1 MLSVKKIQKKAWQI
15 MVYMIS
21 LLQKGVLDML
31 KKFQVENYR
40 GFKNTLLWDLS
51 DTRDYGFRKNLI
63 DNKIVKKSVVFGRN
77 GSGKSSLCTA
87 VVDIT
92 AHLLDAEKDDISQ
105 HLYTYVGNEDRF
117 ATFTYVFQFG
127 KDEVMYTYCKANLTT
142 LLFEAIAVNGKEM
155 LVHNFID
162 EKDNFIRIPGAEN
175 LRTKGLQ
182 KQLSVVKYIYNN
194 TIQDENSVISKIMK
208 FVSGMLYFRSLR
220 DANKYIGYK
229 LGSEK
234 LNEIILNNGRL
245 EDFNAFIN
253 DMGLNYTLVPLKLM
267 SGALTIGAKFENDK
281 VVEFES
287 IASSGTRT
295 LMLFYCWFIEF
306 GKLTFLVID
315 EFDAYYHHEL
325 SEKILSI
332 IQSFDNMQSMVT
344 THNVTLLHTD
354 CTRPDCAYM
363 IENGSI
369 NNLSSLTKRELREAH
384 NIEKLYRA
392 NEFEKDKE

>member
-1 MLSVKKIQKKAWQI
+1 
-15 MVYMIS
+15 MIS

-51 DTRDYGFRKNLI
+51 DTRDYGFRKNLV
-63 DNKIVKKSVVFGRN
+63 DNKIAKKSVVFGRN

-92 AHLLDAEKDDISQ
+92 AHLLDAEKDNILP
-105 HLYTYVGNEDRF
+105 HLFTYVGNEKKY

-127 KDEVMYTYCKANLTT
+127 KDEVIYTYCKANLTT

-155 LVHNFID
+155 LIHNFID

-175 LRTKGLQ
+175 LRTQGLQ
-182 KQLSVVKYIYNN
+182 QQLSVVKYIYNN

-267 SGALTIGAKFENDK
+267 SGALTIGAKFENDN

-287 IASSGTRT
+287 ISSSGTRT

-315 EFDAYYHHEL
+315 EFDAYYHYEL

-332 IQSFDNMQSMVT
+332 IQSFDNMQSVVT
-344 THNVTLLHTD
+344 THNVTLLHTK
-354 CTRPDCAYM
+354 CTRPDCAFV
-363 IENGSI
+363 IEDNSI
-369 NNLSSLTKRELREAH
+369 KNLSSLTKKELREAH

-392 NEFEKDKE
+392 NEFEKGKE

>member
-1 MLSVKKIQKKAWQI
+1 
-15 MVYMIS
+15 MIS

>member
-1 MLSVKKIQKKAWQI
+1 
-15 MVYMIS
+15 MVRYIW
-21 LLQKGVLDML
+21 KGVLDML

-40 GFKNTLLWDLS
+40 GFKGTLLWDLS
-51 DTRDYGFRKNLI
+51 DTRDYGFCKSLVENRI
-63 DNKIVKKSVVFGRN
+63 AKKSVVFGKN

-92 AHLLDAEKDDISQ
+92 SHLLDAEKDNVPQ
-105 HLYTYVGNEDRF
+105 HLYTYVGNEKNF
-117 ATFTYVFQFG
+117 ASFTYVFQFG
-127 KDEVMYTYCKANLTT
+127 KDEVIYTYCKANLTT
-142 LLFEAIAVNGKEM
+142 LLLEAIEVNGKQ
-155 LVHNFID
+155 LLLHNFVD

-175 LRTKGLQ
+175 LRTQGLQ
-182 KQLSVVKYIYNN
+182 KQLSVVKYIFNN
-194 TIQDENSVISKIMK
+194 TIQDEDSIITKIMN
-208 FVSGMLYFRSLR
+208 FVSGMLYFRSLK

-267 SGALTIGAKFENDK
+267 SGALTIGAKFENDN
-281 VVEFES
+281 VVEFEA

-306 GKLTFLVID
+306 DRLTFLVID
-315 EFDAYYHHEL
+315 EFDAYYHYEL

-332 IQSFDNMQSMVT
+332 IQSFENMQSIVT
-344 THNVTLLHTD
+344 THTVSLLHTK
-354 CTRPDCAYM
+354 CTRPDCAFM
-363 IENGSI
+363 IGEGYVK
-369 NNLSSLTKRELREAH
+369 NLCNLTDRELREAH

-392 NEFEKDKE
+392 NEFVKVEE

>member
-1 MLSVKKIQKKAWQI
+1 
-15 MVYMIS
+15 MIS

-92 AHLLDAEKDDISQ
+92 AHLLDAEKDDVSQ

-127 KDEVMYTYCKANLTT
+127 KDEVVYTYCKANLTT

-175 LRTKGLQ
+175 LRTQGLQ

-332 IQSFDNMQSMVT
+332 IQSFDNMQSIVT

-354 CTRPDCAYM
+354 CTRPDCAYV

>member
-1 MLSVKKIQKKAWQI
+1 
-15 MVYMIS
+15 MIS

-354 CTRPDCAYM
+354 CTRPDCAYV

-392 NEFEKDKE
+392 NEFERGKE

>member
-1 MLSVKKIQKKAWQI
+1 

-117 ATFTYVFQFG
+117 ATFTYIFQFG

-267 SGALTIGAKFENDK
+267 SGALTIGAKFENDN

-392 NEFEKDKE
+392 NEFEKGKE

>member
-1 MLSVKKIQKKAWQI
+1 
-15 MVYMIS
+15 MIS

-92 AHLLDAEKDDISQ
+92 AHLLDAEKDDVSQ

-127 KDEVMYTYCKANLTT
+127 KDEVVYTYCKANLTT
-142 LLFEAIAVNGKEM
+142 LLLEAIAVNGKEI

-175 LRTKGLQ
+175 LRTQGLQ

-332 IQSFDNMQSMVT
+332 IQSFDNMQSIVT

-354 CTRPDCAYM
+354 CTRPDCAYV

>member
-1 MLSVKKIQKKAWQI
+1 
-15 MVYMIS
+15 MIS

-92 AHLLDAEKDDISQ
+92 AHLLDAEKDDVSQ

-127 KDEVMYTYCKANLTT
+127 KDEVVYTYCKANLTT
-142 LLFEAIAVNGKEM
+142 LLLEAIAVNGKEM

-175 LRTKGLQ
+175 LRTQGLQ

-287 IASSGTRT
+287 MASSGTRT

-332 IQSFDNMQSMVT
+332 IQSFDNMQSIVT

-354 CTRPDCAYM
+354 CTRPDCAYV

>member
-1 MLSVKKIQKKAWQI
+1 MA
-15 MVYMIS
+15 YMIS

-63 DNKIVKKSVVFGRN
+63 DNKIVKKSVVFGIN

-92 AHLLDAEKDDISQ
+92 AHLLDAEKDDVSQ
-105 HLYTYVGNEDRF
+105 HLYTYVGNEDKF

-234 LNEIILNNGRL
+234 LNEIILDNGRL

-354 CTRPDCAYM
+354 CTRPDCAYV

-392 NEFEKDKE
+392 NEFERGKE

>member
-1 MLSVKKIQKKAWQI
+1 MA
-15 MVYMIS
+15 YMIS

-92 AHLLDAEKDDISQ
+92 AHLLDAEKDDVSQ

-162 EKDNFIRIPGAEN
+162 EKDNFIKIPGAEN

-354 CTRPDCAYM
+354 CTRPDCAYV

-392 NEFEKDKE
+392 NEFERGKE

>member
-1 MLSVKKIQKKAWQI
+1 MA
-15 MVYMIS
+15 YMIS

-51 DTRDYGFRKNLI
+51 DTRDYGFCKNLI

-92 AHLLDAEKDDISQ
+92 AHLLDAEKDDVSQ

-127 KDEVMYTYCKANLTT
+127 KDEVVYTYCKANLTT
-142 LLFEAIAVNGKEM
+142 LLLEAIAVNGKEI
-155 LVHNFID
+155 LVHNFLD
-162 EKDNFIRIPGAEN
+162 EKNNFIRIPGAEN

-332 IQSFDNMQSMVT
+332 IQSFDNMQSIVT

-354 CTRPDCAYM
+354 CTRPDCAYV

-392 NEFEKDKE
+392 NEFEKGKE

>member
-1 MLSVKKIQKKAWQI
+1 
-15 MVYMIS
+15 MIS
-21 LLQKGVLDML
+21 LLRKGVLDML

-92 AHLLDAEKDDISQ
+92 AHLLDAEKDDVSQ

-117 ATFTYVFQFG
+117 ATFTYIFQFG

-208 FVSGMLYFRSLR
+208 FVSGMLYFRSLK

-354 CTRPDCAYM
+354 CTRPDCAYV

-392 NEFEKDKE
+392 NEFEKGKE

>member
-1 MLSVKKIQKKAWQI
+1 
-15 MVYMIS
+15 MIS

-92 AHLLDAEKDDISQ
+92 AHLLDAEKDDVSQ

-127 KDEVMYTYCKANLTT
+127 KDEVIYTYCKANLTT

-162 EKDNFIRIPGAEN
+162 EKDNFIRIRGAEN
-175 LRTKGLQ
+175 LRTQGLQ

-332 IQSFDNMQSMVT
+332 IQSFDNMQSIVT

-354 CTRPDCAYM
+354 CTRPDCAYV

-392 NEFEKDKE
+392 NEFEKGKE

>member
-1 MLSVKKIQKKAWQI
+1 
-15 MVYMIS
+15 MIS
-21 LLQKGVLDML
+21 LLQKGVFVML

-40 GFKNTLLWDLS
+40 GFKDTLSWDLS
-51 DTRDYGFRKNLI
+51 DTRDYGFRKNLV
-63 DNKIVKKSVVFGRN
+63 DNKIAKKSVVFGKN

-92 AHLLDAEKDDISQ
+92 AHLLDAEKDDVPQ
-105 HLYTYVGNEDRF
+105 HLYTYVGNEDRL
-117 ATFTYVFQFG
+117 ATFTYIFQFG
-127 KDEVMYTYCKANLTT
+127 KDEVIYTYCKANLTT
-142 LLFEAIAVNGKEM
+142 LLFEAIGVNGKEM
-155 LVHNFID
+155 LVHNFVD

-175 LRTKGLQ
+175 LRTRGLQ

-234 LNEIILNNGRL
+234 LNEIILNYGRL
-245 EDFNAFIN
+245 DDFNAFIN

-315 EFDAYYHHEL
+315 EFDAYYHYEL
-325 SEKILSI
+325 SEKILLI

-354 CTRPDCAYM
+354 CTRPDCAYV

-369 NNLSSLTKRELREAH
+369 NNLSSLTKKELREAH

-392 NEFEKDKE
+392 NEFEKGEE

>member
-1 MLSVKKIQKKAWQI
+1 
-15 MVYMIS
+15 MIS
-21 LLQKGVLDML
+21 LLQKGVLIML

-40 GFKNTLLWDLS
+40 GFKDILLWNLS
-51 DTRDYGFRKNLI
+51 DTRDYGFRKNLV
-63 DNKIVKKSVVFGRN
+63 DNKIAKKSVVFGKN

-92 AHLLDAEKDDISQ
+92 AHLLDAEKDDVPQ
-105 HLYTYVGNEDRF
+105 HLYTYVGNEDKF

-127 KDEVMYTYCKANLTT
+127 KDEVIYTYCKANLTT
-142 LLFEAIAVNGKEM
+142 LLLEAIAVNGKKM

-194 TIQDENSVISKIMK
+194 TIQDENSIISKIMK

-245 EDFNAFIN
+245 GDFNAFIN
-253 DMGLNYTLVPLKLM
+253 DMGLNYTLVPLKPM
-267 SGALTIGAKFENDK
+267 SGALTIGAKFENDN

-295 LMLFYCWFIEF
+295 IMLFYCWFIDF
-306 GKLTFLVID
+306 DKLTFLVID

-354 CTRPDCAYM
+354 CTRPDCAYV
-363 IENGSI
+363 IENGNI
-369 NNLSSLTKRELREAH
+369 NNLCSLTKRELREAH

-392 NEFEKDKE
+392 NEFEKGKE

>member
-1 MLSVKKIQKKAWQI
+1 
-15 MVYMIS
+15 MIS

-63 DNKIVKKSVVFGRN
+63 DNKIVKKSVVFGKN

-92 AHLLDAEKDDISQ
+92 AHLLDAEKDDVSQ
-105 HLYTYVGNEDRF
+105 HLYTYVGNEDKF

-127 KDEVMYTYCKANLTT
+127 KDEVVYTYCKANLTT

-155 LVHNFID
+155 LVHNFLD
-162 EKDNFIRIPGAEN
+162 EKNNFIKIPGAEN
-175 LRTKGLQ
+175 LRTQGLQ

-208 FVSGMLYFRSLR
+208 FVSRMLYFRSLR

-234 LNEIILNNGRL
+234 LNEIILDNGRL
-245 EDFNAFIN
+245 EDFNIFIN

-267 SGALTIGAKFENDK
+267 SGALTIGAKFENDN

-287 IASSGTRT
+287 IASSGTKT

-306 GKLTFLVID
+306 DKLTFLVID

-325 SEKILSI
+325 SKKILSI
-332 IQSFDNMQSMVT
+332 IQSFDNIQSMVT

-392 NEFEKDKE
+392 NEFEKGKE

>member
-1 MLSVKKIQKKAWQI
+1 
-15 MVYMIS
+15 MIS
-21 LLQKGVLDML
+21 LLQKGVLIML

-40 GFKNTLLWDLS
+40 GFKDILLWNLS
-51 DTRDYGFRKNLI
+51 DTRDYGFRKNLV
-63 DNKIVKKSVVFGRN
+63 DNKIAKKSVVFGKN

-92 AHLLDAEKDDISQ
+92 AHLLDAEKDDVPQ
-105 HLYTYVGNEDRF
+105 HLYTYVGNEDKF

-127 KDEVMYTYCKANLTT
+127 KDEVIYTYCKANLTT
-142 LLFEAIAVNGKEM
+142 LLLEAIAVNGKKM

-194 TIQDENSVISKIMK
+194 TIQDENSIISKIMK

-234 LNEIILNNGRL
+234 LNEIILNNDRL

-253 DMGLNYTLVPLKLM
+253 DMGLNYTLVPLKPM
-267 SGALTIGAKFENDK
+267 SGALTIGAKFENDN

-306 GKLTFLVID
+306 DKLTFLVID

-325 SEKILSI
+325 SEKILLI

-354 CTRPDCAYM
+354 CTRPDCAYV
-363 IENGSI
+363 IENGNI
-369 NNLSSLTKRELREAH
+369 NNLCSLTKRELREAH

-392 NEFEKDKE
+392 NEFEKGKE

>member
-1 MLSVKKIQKKAWQI
+1 
-15 MVYMIS
+15 MIS

-92 AHLLDAEKDDISQ
+92 AHLLDAEKDDVSQ
-105 HLYTYVGNEDRF
+105 HLYTYVGNEDKF

-234 LNEIILNNGRL
+234 LNEIILDNGRL

-253 DMGLNYTLVPLKLM
+253 DMGLNYILVPLKLM

-354 CTRPDCAYM
+354 CTRPDCAYV

-392 NEFEKDKE
+392 NEFERGKE

>member
-1 MLSVKKIQKKAWQI
+1 
-15 MVYMIS
+15 MIS

-92 AHLLDAEKDDISQ
+92 AHLLDAEKDDVSQ

-117 ATFTYVFQFG
+117 ATFTYIFQFG

-332 IQSFDNMQSMVT
+332 IQSFDNMQSIVT

-354 CTRPDCAYM
+354 CTRPDCAYV

>member
-1 MLSVKKIQKKAWQI
+1 MA
-15 MVYMIS
+15 YMIS
-21 LLQKGVLDML
+21 LLQKGVLGML

-105 HLYTYVGNEDRF
+105 HLYTYVGNEDKF
-117 ATFTYVFQFG
+117 ATFTYIFQFG

-162 EKDNFIRIPGAEN
+162 EKDNYIKIPGAEN

-194 TIQDENSVISKIMK
+194 TIQDENSVITKIMR

-354 CTRPDCAYM
+354 CTRPDCAYV

>member
-1 MLSVKKIQKKAWQI
+1 

-117 ATFTYVFQFG
+117 ATFTYIFQFG

-155 LVHNFID
+155 LVHNFIY

-267 SGALTIGAKFENDK
+267 SGALTIGAKFENDN

-392 NEFEKDKE
+392 NEFEKGKE

>member
-1 MLSVKKIQKKAWQI
+1 
-15 MVYMIS
+15 
-21 LLQKGVLDML
+21 ML

-40 GFKNTLLWDLS
+40 GFKDALLWDLS
-51 DTRDYGFRKNLI
+51 DTRDYGFRKNLVE
-63 DNKIVKKSVVFGRN
+63 NKIAKKSVVFGKN

-87 VVDIT
+87 IVDIT
-92 AHLLDAEKDDISQ
+92 AHLLDAEKDNVPGY
-105 HLYTYVGNEDRF
+105 LYTYVGNEKNF

-127 KDEVMYTYCKANLTT
+127 KDEVVYTYCKANLTT
-142 LLFEAIAVNGKEM
+142 LLLEAIAVNGKQ
-155 LVHNFID
+155 LLLHNFVD
-162 EKDNFIRIPGAEN
+162 EKDNFIKIPGAEN
-175 LRTKGLQ
+175 LRTQGLQ
-182 KQLSVVKYIYNN
+182 KQLSVVKYIFNN
-194 TIQDENSVISKIMK
+194 TIQDEDSIITKIMN
-208 FVSGMLYFRSLR
+208 FVSGMLYFRSLK

-245 EDFNAFIN
+245 EDFNTFIN

-267 SGALTIGAKFENDK
+267 SGALTIGAKFENDN

-306 GKLTFLVID
+306 DKLTFLVID

-332 IQSFDNMQSMVT
+332 IQSFENMQSMVT
-344 THNVTLLHTD
+344 THTVSLLHTE
-354 CTRPDCAYM
+354 CTRPDCAFM
-363 IENGSI
+363 IGEGYI
-369 NNLSSLTKRELREAH
+369 KNLCNLTDRELREAH

-392 NEFEKDKE
+392 NEFVKVEE

>member
-1 MLSVKKIQKKAWQI
+1 
-15 MVYMIS
+15 MIS

-92 AHLLDAEKDDISQ
+92 AHLLDAEKDDVSQ

-117 ATFTYVFQFG
+117 ATFTYIFQFG

-267 SGALTIGAKFENDK
+267 SGALTIGAKFENDN

-354 CTRPDCAYM
+354 CTRPDCAYV

>member
-1 MLSVKKIQKKAWQI
+1 
-15 MVYMIS
+15 MIS
-21 LLQKGVLDML
+21 LLQKGVSDML

-40 GFKNTLLWDLS
+40 GFKGSLSWDLS
-51 DTRDYGFRKNLI
+51 DTRDYGFRKNLV
-63 DNKIVKKSVVFGRN
+63 DNKIAKKSVVFGKN

-92 AHLLDAEKDDISQ
+92 AHLLDAEKDNILP
-105 HLYTYVGNEDRF
+105 HLFTYVGNEKKY

-127 KDEVMYTYCKANLTT
+127 KDEVIYTYCKANLTT

-155 LVHNFID
+155 LIHNFID

-175 LRTKGLQ
+175 LRTQGLQ
-182 KQLSVVKYIYNN
+182 QQLSVVKYIYNN

-267 SGALTIGAKFENDK
+267 SGALTIGAKFENDN

-315 EFDAYYHHEL
+315 EFDAYYHYEL

-332 IQSFDNMQSMVT
+332 IQSFDNMQSVVT
-344 THNVTLLHTD
+344 THNVTLLHTK
-354 CTRPDCAYM
+354 CTRPDCAFV
-363 IENGSI
+363 IEDNGI
-369 NNLSSLTKRELREAH
+369 KNLSSLTKKELREAH

-392 NEFEKDKE
+392 NEFEKGKE

>member
-1 MLSVKKIQKKAWQI
+1 MA
-15 MVYMIS
+15 YMIS

-92 AHLLDAEKDDISQ
+92 AHLLDAEKDDVSQ
-105 HLYTYVGNEDRF
+105 HLYTYVGNEDKF

-127 KDEVMYTYCKANLTT
+127 KDEVVYTYCKANLTT

-155 LVHNFID
+155 LVHNFLD
-162 EKDNFIRIPGAEN
+162 EKNNFIKIPGAEN
-175 LRTKGLQ
+175 LRTQGLQ

-234 LNEIILNNGRL
+234 LNEIILDNGRL
-245 EDFNAFIN
+245 EDFNIFIN

-267 SGALTIGAKFENDK
+267 SGALTIGAKFENDN

-287 IASSGTRT
+287 IASSGTKT

-306 GKLTFLVID
+306 DKLTFLVID

-325 SEKILSI
+325 SKKILSI
-332 IQSFDNMQSMVT
+332 IQSFDNIQSMVT

-363 IENGSI
+363 IENGNI

-392 NEFEKDKE
+392 NEFEKGKE

>member
-1 MLSVKKIQKKAWQI
+1 MA
-15 MVYMIS
+15 YMIS

-63 DNKIVKKSVVFGRN
+63 DNKIVKKSVVFGKN

-105 HLYTYVGNEDRF
+105 HLYTYVGNEDKF
-117 ATFTYVFQFG
+117 ATFTYIFQFG

-142 LLFEAIAVNGKEM
+142 LLFEVIAVNGKEM

-194 TIQDENSVISKIMK
+194 TIQDENSIISKIMK

-234 LNEIILNNGRL
+234 LNEIILNNDRL

-253 DMGLNYTLVPLKLM
+253 DMGLNYTLVPLKPM
-267 SGALTIGAKFENDK
+267 SGALTIGAKFENDN

-306 GKLTFLVID
+306 DKLTFLVID

-325 SEKILSI
+325 SEKILLI

-354 CTRPDCAYM
+354 CTRPDCAYV

>member
-1 MLSVKKIQKKAWQI
+1 

-354 CTRPDCAYM
+354 CTRPDCAYV

-392 NEFEKDKE
+392 NEFERGKE

>member
-1 MLSVKKIQKKAWQI
+1 MA
-15 MVYMIS
+15 YMIS

-51 DTRDYGFRKNLI
+51 DTRDYGFRKKLV

-92 AHLLDAEKDDISQ
+92 AHLLDAEKDDVSQ

-117 ATFTYVFQFG
+117 ATFTYIFQFG

-253 DMGLNYTLVPLKLM
+253 DMGLNYILVPLKLM

-354 CTRPDCAYM
+354 CTRPDCAYV

-392 NEFEKDKE
+392 NEFERGKE

>member
-1 MLSVKKIQKKAWQI
+1 
-15 MVYMIS
+15 MIS

-92 AHLLDAEKDDISQ
+92 AHLLDAEKDDVSQ

-127 KDEVMYTYCKANLTT
+127 KDEVVYTYCKANLTT
-142 LLFEAIAVNGKEM
+142 LLLEAIAVNGKEI

-162 EKDNFIRIPGAEN
+162 EKVNFIRIPGAEN

-332 IQSFDNMQSMVT
+332 IQSFDNMQSIVT

-354 CTRPDCAYM
+354 CTRPDCAYV